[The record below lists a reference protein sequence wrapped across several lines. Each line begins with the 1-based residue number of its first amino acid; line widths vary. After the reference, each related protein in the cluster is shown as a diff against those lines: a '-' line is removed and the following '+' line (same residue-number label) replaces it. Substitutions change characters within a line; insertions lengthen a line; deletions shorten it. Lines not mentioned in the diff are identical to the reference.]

1 MHKQILSKFNV
12 YDQIGYLMVGS
23 ISLIVIYLDSL
34 FLDFRFPKFD
44 LNSSI
49 IWLIVTYFLG
59 HIIQSIANTI
69 IKEKK
74 EDFNEKEKKILEIA
88 REFFEI
94 KNLSEGE
101 IWNLCYMMA
110 FAKDITGQINTFNA
124 YYSLYRGWFVIFA
137 FESLFLL
144 VLSIF
149 KWFNLGYLILFLS
162 SAFLTILFFR
172 RKKRFY
178 SYLKI
183 KVLQTFILLRK
194 VEL

>member
-1 MHKQILSKFNV
+1 MYKQILSKFNV
-12 YDQIGYLMVGS
+12 YDQVGYLMVGS
-23 ISLIVIYLDSL
+23 VSLIVLYLDSL
-34 FLDFRFPKFD
+34 FLDVIFPKFA

-49 IWLIVTYFLG
+49 IWLIATYFLG
-59 HIIQSIANTI
+59 HVIQSIANII

-88 REFFEI
+88 KEFFDI

-101 IWNLCYMMA
+101 IWSLCYMMA
-110 FAKDITGQINTFNA
+110 FAKDITGQISTFDA

-137 FESLFLL
+137 LESLFLL
-144 VLSIF
+144 LLNIF
-149 KWFNLGYLILFLS
+149 KWFNFTYLILFLIS
-162 SAFLTILFFR
+162 NFLTILFFR

-194 VEL
+194 VKS

>member
-12 YDQIGYLMVGS
+12 YDQIGYLVVGS

-49 IWLIVTYFLG
+49 IWLILTYFLG
-59 HIIQSIANTI
+59 HIIQSIANII

-101 IWNLCYMMA
+101 VWNLCYMMA
-110 FAKDITGQINTFNA
+110 FAKDITGQISTFNA
-124 YYSLYRGWFVIFA
+124 YYSLYRGWLVIFA
-137 FESLFLL
+137 LESLFLL
-144 VLSIF
+144 LLNIF
-149 KWFNLGYLILFLS
+149 KWFNFAYLILFLS

-194 VEL
+194 VGL

>member
-1 MHKQILSKFNV
+1 MYKQILSKFNI
-12 YDQIGYLMVGS
+12 YDQVGYLMVGS
-23 ISLIVIYLDSL
+23 ISLIVLYFDSL
-34 FLDFRFPKFD
+34 FLDIEFPKFD

-59 HIIQSIANTI
+59 HIIQSIANII

-88 REFFEI
+88 KDFFDV
-94 KNLSEGE
+94 KNLSESE
-101 IWNLCYMMA
+101 IWSLCYMMA
-110 FAKDITGQINTFNA
+110 SAKDITGQINTFNA
-124 YYSLYRGWFVIFA
+124 YYSLYRGWFVIFVL
-137 FESLFLL
+137 ESTFLL
-144 VLSIF
+144 LLNIF
-149 KWFNLGYLILFLS
+149 KWFNFAYLILFLS

-178 SYLKI
+178 SYLKT

-194 VEL
+194 VKS

>member
-1 MHKQILSKFNV
+1 
-12 YDQIGYLMVGS
+12 MVGS

-49 IWLIVTYFLG
+49 VWLILTYFLG
-59 HIIQSIANTI
+59 HIIQSIANII

-74 EDFNEKEKKILEIA
+74 EDFNKKEKKILEIA

-101 IWNLCYMMA
+101 VWNLCYMMA
-110 FAKDITGQINTFNA
+110 FAKDITGQISTFNA
-124 YYSLYRGWFVIFA
+124 YYSLYRGWSVIFA
-137 FESLFLL
+137 LESLFLL
-144 VLSIF
+144 LLNIF
-149 KWFNLGYLILFLS
+149 KWFNFTYLILFLS

-194 VEL
+194 VES

>member
-1 MHKQILSKFNV
+1 MQKQLLSKFNV
-12 YDQIGYLMVGS
+12 YDQVGYLLVGA
-23 ISLIVIYLDSL
+23 ISLIVLYLDSL
-34 FLDFRFPKFD
+34 FFDFRFPKFD

-59 HIIQSIANTI
+59 HVIQSIANII

-88 REFFEI
+88 KEFFEI
-94 KNLSEGE
+94 KNLSERE
-101 IWNLCYMMA
+101 VWNLCYMMA
-110 FAKDITGQINTFNA
+110 FAKDITGQISTFNA
-124 YYSLYRGWFVIFA
+124 YYSLYRGWFVIFVL
-137 FESLFLL
+137 ESLFLL
-144 VLSIF
+144 LLNIF
-149 KWFNLGYLILFLS
+149 KWFNFTYLILFLIS
-162 SAFLTILFFR
+162 NFLTILFFR

>member
-1 MHKQILSKFNV
+1 MHNQILSKFNV

-59 HIIQSIANTI
+59 HIIQSIANII

-74 EDFNEKEKKILEIA
+74 EDFNEKEKKILEMA

-101 IWNLCYMMA
+101 VWDLCYIMA
-110 FAKDITGQINTFNA
+110 FAKDITGQISTFNA

-137 FESLFLL
+137 LESLFLL
-144 VLSIF
+144 LLNIF
-149 KWFNLGYLILFLS
+149 KWFNFIYLILFLS

-172 RKKRFY
+172 RKRRFY

-194 VEL
+194 LEL

>member
-1 MHKQILSKFNV
+1 MQKQLLSKFNV
-12 YDQIGYLMVGS
+12 YDQVGYLLVGS
-23 ISLIVIYLDSL
+23 ISLIVLYLDSL
-34 FLDFRFPKFD
+34 FFDFGFPKFD

-49 IWLIVTYFLG
+49 IWLIITYFLG
-59 HIIQSIANTI
+59 HIIQSIANII

-88 REFFEI
+88 KEFFEI
-94 KNLSEGE
+94 KNLSEE
-101 IWNLCYMMA
+101 EVWNLCYMMA
-110 FAKDITGQINTFNA
+110 FAKDITGQISTFNA
-124 YYSLYRGWFVIFA
+124 YYSLYRGWFVIFVL
-137 FESLFLL
+137 ESLFLL
-144 VLSIF
+144 PLNIF
-149 KWFNLGYLILFLS
+149 KWFNFTYLILFLIS
-162 SAFLTILFFR
+162 NFLTILFFR

>member
-1 MHKQILSKFNV
+1 MQKQLLSKFNV
-12 YDQIGYLMVGS
+12 YDQVGYLLVGS
-23 ISLIVIYLDSL
+23 ISLIVLYLDSL
-34 FLDFRFPKFD
+34 FFDFRFPKFD

-59 HIIQSIANTI
+59 HIIQSIANII

-101 IWNLCYMMA
+101 VWNLCYMMA
-110 FAKDITGQINTFNA
+110 FAKDITGQISTFNA
-124 YYSLYRGWFVIFA
+124 YYSLYRGWLVIFA
-137 FESLFLL
+137 LESLFLL
-144 VLSIF
+144 LLNIF
-149 KWFNLGYLILFLS
+149 KWFNFAYLILFLL

>member
-1 MHKQILSKFNV
+1 MQKQLLSKFNV

-49 IWLIVTYFLG
+49 IWLILTYFLG
-59 HIIQSIANTI
+59 HIIQSIANII

-101 IWNLCYMMA
+101 VWNLCYMMA
-110 FAKDITGQINTFNA
+110 FAKDITGQISTFNA
-124 YYSLYRGWFVIFA
+124 YYSLYRGWLVIFA
-137 FESLFLL
+137 LESLFLL
-144 VLSIF
+144 LLNIF
-149 KWFNLGYLILFLS
+149 KWFNFAYLILFLL

>member
-1 MHKQILSKFNV
+1 MYKQILSKFNV
-12 YDQIGYLMVGS
+12 YDQVGYLMVGS
-23 ISLIVIYLDSL
+23 VSLIVLYLDSL
-34 FLDFRFPKFD
+34 FLDVIFPKFD

-49 IWLIVTYFLG
+49 IWLIATYFLG
-59 HIIQSIANTI
+59 HVIQSIANII

-88 REFFEI
+88 KEFFDI

-101 IWNLCYMMA
+101 IWSLCYMMA
-110 FAKDITGQINTFNA
+110 FAKDVTGQISTFDA

-137 FESLFLL
+137 LESLFLL
-144 VLSIF
+144 LLNLF
-149 KWFNLGYLILFLS
+149 KWFNFTYLILFLIS
-162 SAFLTILFFR
+162 NFLTILFFR

-194 VEL
+194 VKS

>member
-1 MHKQILSKFNV
+1 
-12 YDQIGYLMVGS
+12 MVGS
-23 ISLIVIYLDSL
+23 ISLIVIYLDTL

-49 IWLIVTYFLG
+49 IWLILTYFLG
-59 HIIQSIANTI
+59 HIIQSIANII

-101 IWNLCYMMA
+101 VWNLCYMMA
-110 FAKDITGQINTFNA
+110 FAKDITGQISTFNA

-137 FESLFLL
+137 LESLFLL
-144 VLSIF
+144 LLNIF
-149 KWFNLGYLILFLS
+149 KWFNFAYLILFLS

-178 SYLKI
+178 SYIKI

-194 VEL
+194 AEL

>member
-49 IWLIVTYFLG
+49 IWLILTYFLG
-59 HIIQSIANTI
+59 HIIQSIANII

-101 IWNLCYMMA
+101 VWNLCYMMA
-110 FAKDITGQINTFNA
+110 FAKDITGQISTFNA
-124 YYSLYRGWFVIFA
+124 YYSLYRGWLVIFA
-137 FESLFLL
+137 LESLFLL
-144 VLSIF
+144 LLNIF
-149 KWFNLGYLILFLS
+149 KWFNFAYLILFLL

>member
-1 MHKQILSKFNV
+1 MQKQILSKFNV
-12 YDQIGYLMVGS
+12 YDQVGYLMVGS
-23 ISLIVIYLDSL
+23 ISLIVLYLDSL
-34 FLDFRFPKFD
+34 FLNIRFPKFD

-59 HIIQSIANTI
+59 HIIQSIANII

-74 EDFNEKEKKILEIA
+74 ENFNEKEKKVLEIA
-88 REFFEI
+88 KEFFDI

-101 IWNLCYMMA
+101 IWSLCYMMA
-110 FAKDITGQINTFNA
+110 FAKDITGQISTFNA
-124 YYSLYRGWFVIFA
+124 YYSLYRGWFVVFA
-137 FESLFLL
+137 LESLFLL
-144 VLSIF
+144 LLNIF
-149 KWFNLGYLILFLS
+149 KWFNFTYLILFLIS
-162 SAFLTILFFR
+162 NFLTILFFR

-194 VEL
+194 AKS

>member
-1 MHKQILSKFNV
+1 MQKQLLSKFNV
-12 YDQIGYLMVGS
+12 YDQVGYLLVGS
-23 ISLIVIYLDSL
+23 ISLIVLYLDSL
-34 FLDFRFPKFD
+34 FFDFIFPKYD

-59 HIIQSIANTI
+59 HIIQSIANII

-88 REFFEI
+88 KEFFEI
-94 KNLSEGE
+94 KSLSEE
-101 IWNLCYMMA
+101 EVWNLCYMMA
-110 FAKDITGQINTFNA
+110 FAKDITGQISTFNA
-124 YYSLYRGWFVIFA
+124 YYSLYRGWFVIFVL
-137 FESLFLL
+137 ESLFLL
-144 VLSIF
+144 LLNIF
-149 KWFNLGYLILFLS
+149 KWFNFTYLILFLIS
-162 SAFLTILFFR
+162 IFLTVLFFR